1 MRSTPLLFLVLASC
15 TARGANFR
23 AEYGGKCRA
32 ENAQFAPTV
41 TQSGPV
47 FDALRAR
54 FIDALNH
61 HDSELRRCY
70 TEALANQPTTRGR
83 FVLRV
88 LLGADGRVRNV
99 VVPADTTGF
108 PELACCV
115 ATIVQGLQLTASGV
129 SGDYGFDYPFI
140 FRTIFV
146 ASSQPTLDYVYTTA
160 RKDGCEVV
168 LDGSLYLETTFQPE
182 PADDASH
189 LTQDHYAAP
198 GDPLK

>member
-1 MRSTPLLFLVLASC
+1 MRPTPLLLLALASC
-15 TARGANFR
+15 TTRGANFR

-32 ENAQFAPTV
+32 DNAPFAENV

-47 FDALRAR
+47 LDALRAR

-61 HDSELRRCY
+61 NDSELRHCY
-70 TEALANQPTTRGR
+70 TEALANEPTTRGR
-83 FVLRV
+83 FLLRV

-115 ATIVQGLQLTASGV
+115 AMLVQGLQLTASGAA
-129 SGDYGFDYPFI
+129 GDYGFDYPFI

-146 ASSQPTLDYVYTTA
+146 GSSQPTLDYVYTTA
-160 RKDGCEVV
+160 RKDACEVV
-168 LDGSLYLETTFQPE
+168 LDGSLYLETKFQPA

-189 LTQDHYAAP
+189 LTEERYAAP
-198 GDPLK
+198 GDTNK